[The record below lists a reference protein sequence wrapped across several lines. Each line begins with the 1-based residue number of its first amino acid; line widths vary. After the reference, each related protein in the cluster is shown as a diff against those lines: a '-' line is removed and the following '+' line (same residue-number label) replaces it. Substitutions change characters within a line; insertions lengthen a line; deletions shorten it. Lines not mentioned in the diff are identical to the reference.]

1 MELKDLC
8 SILWYQIRQGYDVG
22 DDDDDD
28 DDNKQTKWT
37 NSSVTICDYNSH
49 TCCVIFDI
57 I

>member
-8 SILWYQIRQGYDVG
+8 SILWYQIRQGNDVG
-22 DDDDDD
+22 DDD